1 MNGMRADGNLKI
13 ASVIQVTLGQ
23 VLIRD
28 FDFEGAVVT
37 VVSVEV
43 SPDLLQAKI
52 GLGVLPREKELEVVT
67 ALNGSHRRL
76 EHLLL
81 KQMKIRGSPNLV
93 FEIDS

>member
-1 MNGMRADGNLKI
+1 MREYRNLKI
-13 ASVIQVTLGQ
+13 ASVIQATLGQ

-52 GLGVLPREKELEVVT
+52 GLGVLPKEKELEVVT
-67 ALNGSHRRL
+67 ALNGSHRKL

-81 KQMKIRGSPNLV
+81 KQMKIRSAPNLV
-93 FEIDS
+93 FEINA

>member
-1 MNGMRADGNLKI
+1 MREYRNLKI
-13 ASVIQVTLGQ
+13 ASVIQAALGQ
-23 VLIRD
+23 IIIRD

-52 GLGVLPREKELEVVT
+52 GLGVLPKEKEAEAVI
-67 ALNGSHRRL
+67 ALNDSHKRL

-81 KQMKIRGSPNLV
+81 KQMRLRIAPKLI
-93 FEIDS
+93 FEINSAE